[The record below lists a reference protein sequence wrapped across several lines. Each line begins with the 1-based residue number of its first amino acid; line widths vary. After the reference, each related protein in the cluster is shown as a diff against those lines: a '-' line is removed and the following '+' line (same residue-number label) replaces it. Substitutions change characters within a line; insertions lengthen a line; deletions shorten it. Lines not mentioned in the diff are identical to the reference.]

1 MYHANRTTHA
11 FRTTTSRIARALAA
25 ALTAGAGLTACSA
38 ALMLAGTT
46 PAAAAESGT
55 TVSSPVS
62 YACNLSSYGRG
73 LAPLTV
79 NATMSAP
86 SSVTAG
92 TSLTVTLVTSGTT
105 IPPMTTAALP
115 AMSYIH
121 LTGVATLHGAAAL
134 SDSLTGNGTYLGA
147 PAGSMTQLPSI
158 TSAGTVTPTSAGT
171 MTVRV
176 PSSISL
182 VPSGASAAMTP
193 MSCTAAS
200 VTSVQVTV
208 TVSAAAPS
216 PMTSPAA
223 MPAATASLPAPTASG
238 MAPNTGAGGSLHS
251 PADLTLLGLGAV
263 VAVAGLGTMLLA
275 VRRRGRTLTS

>member
-1 MYHANRTTHA
+1 MHP
-11 FRTTTSRIARALAA
+11 FRTTTSRITRALAA
-25 ALTAGAGLTACSA
+25 ALTAGAGLTACA
-38 ALMLAGTT
+38 ALLLAGTA
-46 PAAAAESGT
+46 PAAAAASGAT
-55 TVSSPVS
+55 LSSPVS
-62 YACNLSSYGRG
+62 YACSLSSYGPG

-171 MTVRV
+171 MTVSV

-182 VPSGASAAMTP
+182 VPSGTSAAMAP

-208 TVSAAAPS
+208 TVSPAATAS
-216 PMTSPAA
+216 MTSPAA
-223 MPAATASLPAPTASG
+223 MPAATASMPAPTASG

-251 PADLTLLGLGAV
+251 PIDMTLLGLGAV
-263 VAVAGLGTMLLA
+263 VAVAGIGTMLLA
-275 VRRRGRTLTS
+275 IRRRGRTLTS

>member
-1 MYHANRTTHA
+1 MYHADRTMHP
-11 FRTTTSRIARALAA
+11 FRTTPGRIARALAA
-25 ALTAGAGLTACSA
+25 AMTAGAGLAACSA

-46 PAAAAESGT
+46 PAAAAESGA

-62 YACNLSSYGRG
+62 YACSLSPYGPG

-86 SSVTAG
+86 SSVTTG

-158 TSAGTVTPTSAGT
+158 ISAGTVTPQSAGT
-171 MTVRV
+171 MTVSV

-182 VPSGASAAMTP
+182 VPSGASAAMAP

-208 TVSAAAPS
+208 TVSAAAS
-216 PMTSPAA
+216 PMTSSAA
-223 MPAATASLPAPTASG
+223 MPAPTASG

-251 PADLTLLGLGAV
+251 PVDMTLLGLGAV
-263 VAVAGLGTMLLA
+263 VAVAGIGTMLLA
-275 VRRRGRTLTS
+275 IRRRGRTLTS